1 MGLDNTAAI
10 DPLTMQIL
18 RRTGTENTLRQ
29 KLRKDSY
36 DDSMARNPGESVGGI
51 GEGNAPDA
59 TTRNTDAQPQGRE
72 KKSVS
77 PPAESGEDPRLTP
90 HRKGVS
96 FLSRIMGGKKKGGDM
111 SNDEDTSE
119 GDIRTEG
126 MDAHVFSQPIG
137 YIPQFPAPPKYI
149 RVRSPRALAASLRV
163 LGLTEFLQVRSRHKP
178 KRDFDQTFLA
188 QELYRKPAHE
198 EDGKPADGSTANLSS
213 LPPALPK
220 HKSGAIWA
228 MKFSKDGRY
237 LAAGGQDKMV
247 RVWQVIGTKEER
259 EAHENALNI
268 IYYINTEDAAGA
280 GPGGIY
286 SNDSGLRL
294 NAPVFLPEPIHE
306 YAGHTADV
314 LDLSW
319 SKVGGLRGNN

>member
-1 MGLDNTAAI
+1 MHRLRVGKRSPYP
-10 DPLTMQIL
+10 PL
-18 RRTGTENTLRQ
+18 
-29 KLRKDSY
+29 
-36 DDSMARNPGESVGGI
+36 
-51 GEGNAPDA
+51 
-59 TTRNTDAQPQGRE
+59 
-72 KKSVS
+72 
-77 PPAESGEDPRLTP
+77 AESGEYLRLTP
-90 HRKGVS
+90 RRKGVS

-149 RVRSPRALAASLRV
+149 RVRSPRALAACPRV
-163 LGLTEFLQVRSRHKP
+163 LGLTDFLQVRSRNKP

-188 QELYRKPAHE
+188 QELYRKPAYE
-198 EDGKPADGSTANLSS
+198 EDGKLAAGSTANLSP
-213 LPPALPK
+213 LPLPK

-237 LAAGGQDKMV
+237 LAAGGQDKIV

-268 IYYINTEDAAGA
+268 IYYINTEDAVGA

-286 SNDSGLRL
+286 SDGSGVRL

-319 SKVGGLRGNN
+319 SKVGGSRGND